1 MMENCT
7 SKTKQLPDGQQ
18 PQLGVCI
25 TLMEWKLV
33 SPYLVGNFREI
44 YPWKQARWGSFDVP
58 KLEFSMRNQK
68 KTV

>member
-25 TLMEWKLV
+25 TPMEWKLV

-44 YPWKQARWGSFDVP
+44 YPWK
-58 KLEFSMRNQK
+58 
-68 KTV
+68 